1 MFSRFQ
7 KPGAATPAPAAS
19 QYGVFDRFTKRLIA
33 SGTYNECKA
42 FQNSFGECY
51 LEPIGAA
58 Q

>member
-7 KPGAATPAPAAS
+7 KPRVATPAPVAE

-33 SGTYNECKA
+33 SGTYDECKA